1 MEWVSGHAMA
11 MAVLSLSLSAQFI
24 GAYYDHFR
32 VGISRGGRL
41 CALSQ
46 VSLQGEFFFLFLAD
60 MRLGTGHGSPSPA
73 LFILFFLLLLCVM
86 D

>member
-1 MEWVSGHAMA
+1 MGERACHGDGSP
-11 MAVLSLSLSAQFI
+11 LSQFI
-24 GAYYDHFR
+24 AAYYDHFR
-32 VGISRGGRL
+32 VGISRGGGRL

-46 VSLQGEFFFLFLAD
+46 VSLQREFFFLAD
-60 MRLGTGHGSPSPA
+60 LRLGTGHGSPSPA